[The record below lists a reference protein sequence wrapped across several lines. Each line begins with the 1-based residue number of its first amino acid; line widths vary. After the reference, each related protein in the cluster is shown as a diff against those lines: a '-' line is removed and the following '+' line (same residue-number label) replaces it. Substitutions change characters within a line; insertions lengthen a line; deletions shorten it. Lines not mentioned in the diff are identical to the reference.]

1 MQKLTVL
8 LELYQEHELSAHMSK
23 EIYQLI
29 KKKILLKW
37 NLFALFFEKKI

>member
-29 KKKILLKW
+29 KKNIIEMEFIRIIL
-37 NLFALFFEKKI
+37 